1 MELHRKAGREPLLDN
16 GPVLDRLVE
25 LHVFGR
31 KPLGDV
37 PPYSADE
44 AAAGE
49 VVRILAAPHRRWHLV
64 ESPEGWTFV
73 WFRRRSNRK
82 TESPNGDEYVR
93 IASATALT
101 RAPAACLASLKL
113 VGSPTQRRGGQ
124 RRRQADGA

>member
-1 MELHRKAGREPLLDN
+1 MDN

-37 PPYSADE
+37 PPYSTDE
-44 AAAGE
+44 AAADE
-49 VVRILAAPHRRWHLV
+49 VVRILAAPHRRWQLV

-73 WFRRRSNRK
+73 WFRKGSNRK
-82 TESPNGDEYVR
+82 SESPNGDEYVR

-101 RAPAACLASLKL
+101 RAHAACLASLEL
-113 VGSPTQRRGGQ
+113 VGSPTQRRGSL
-124 RRRQADGA
+124 RRKQADGA